1 MSKFMDEPNINTIIN
16 ILNQRAENTPE
27 KVIYTYLV
35 DGENQQQTLTCGELR
50 EKTKAISVYIQR
62 YVKAGERALMFY
74 PPGLEFIPAF
84 FACLA
89 SKIIAVPLPPPNLS
103 NPERALSRLQT
114 IIVNANP
121 SLALMPSSML
131 AKMKDIAIE
140 IPMVKNILMLS
151 TDDIDLTLAN
161 EYKPLEIEQKELAY
175 LQYTSG
181 STSEPKGVMISH
193 DNILHNCK
201 MIKTLHIF
209 KDNSV
214 SLTWMPNFH
223 DFGLVDG
230 IISNLYSEIPVVFLS
245 PLAFLQK
252 PVRWLKAVPKF
263 KVTHTG
269 APNFAYELCLRKI
282 TEDQLEGLDLS
293 TLKDVNNAAEPVRKE
308 TVENFIQKFS
318 PYGFQR
324 NAMHP
329 AYGLAESTLV
339 ITSAYENDEREPLY
353 VYLDRSA
360 LEKHEVVY
368 VDSTHPNHTVI
379 TGCGKSTEDVNLL
392 IVNPETLEVC
402 LENRVGEIW
411 VSSQSVA
418 LGYWNN
424 LAETEKNFKAYL
436 ANNKEV
442 AYLRTGDLGFLKEG
456 ELFVTGRLKDMLII
470 RGQNYY
476 PQDLERILE
485 KSHPALR
492 LGCSAV
498 FFIQSNGEE
507 LICVVVE
514 IESDHLSSLFHT
526 QSSLSVDLSTQFSI
540 NKEVTESIFSA
551 IRQAVSKE
559 FELQVYGISLIKPGT
574 ILKTSS
580 GKIRRQACKEAFI
593 NNKLSEIDR
602 SLLEFT
608 TLDIDENISIKRDS
622 IAVLPDIEKEKLLKM
637 YILQQVNRIMKISV
651 NNLQQQPLS
660 ALGLDSV
667 MAVEL
672 KTCLEKD
679 LEISPSITDLLD
691 LAIEDL
697 IKNIIEEIN
706 NNLNQNTNKL
716 PEIKPI
722 LRNRKP

>member
-1 MSKFMDEPNINTIIN
+1 MDKPNVNTIID

-35 DGENQQQTLTCGELR
+35 DGENQQQSLTCGELR
-50 EKTKAISVYIQR
+50 EKTKAISVYIQK
-62 YVKAGERALMFY
+62 YIKAAERVLMFY

-89 SKIIAVPLPPPNLS
+89 SKVIAVPLPPPNLS

-114 IIVNANP
+114 IIASANP
-121 SLALMPSSML
+121 SLALMPFSML
-131 AKMKDIAIE
+131 AKMKDIAVE

-151 TDDIDLTLAN
+151 TDNIDLTLAN
-161 EYKPLEIEQKELAY
+161 EYQPLELEQKALAY

-193 DNILHNCK
+193 DNILHNCE

-214 SLTWMPNFH
+214 SLSWMPNFH

-230 IISNLYSEIPVVFLS
+230 IISSLYSGVPVVFLS

-252 PVRWLKAVPKF
+252 PVCWLKAVPKF

-282 TEDQLEGLDLS
+282 TNDQLEGLDLS
-293 TLKDVNNAAEPVRKE
+293 TLKDVNNAAEPVCKE
-308 TVENFIQKFS
+308 TVENFTEKFA
-318 PYGFQR
+318 PYGFER

-339 ITSAYENDEREPLY
+339 ITSTYENDEREPLY

-368 VDSTHPNHTVI
+368 VDSTHPYHTVI
-379 TGCGKSTEDVNLL
+379 AGCGKSTEDVKLI

-411 VSSQSVA
+411 VSSRSVA

-424 LAETEKNFKAYL
+424 LEETEKTFKAYL

-442 AYLRTGDLGFLKEG
+442 AYLRTGDLGFLKEE

-476 PQDLERILE
+476 PQDLERVLE
-485 KSHPALR
+485 KSHSALR

-498 FFIQSNGEE
+498 FFTQSKGEE

-514 IESDHLSSLFHT
+514 IESEHLSSLFHT
-526 QSSLSVDLSTQFSI
+526 PSSLSDDLSTEAKV
-540 NKEVTESIFSA
+540 NKEVAESIFSA
-551 IRQAVSKE
+551 IRQIISKE

-608 TLDIDENISIKRDS
+608 VLDLNENITIKRDS
-622 IAVLPDIEKEKLLKM
+622 ILVLSDTEKENLLKI
-637 YILQQVNRIMKISV
+637 YILQQVSKIMKLSAKH
-651 NNLQQQPLS
+651 LEQQPLS
-660 ALGLDSV
+660 TLGLDSV

-672 KTCLEKD
+672 KSCLEND
-679 LEISPSITDLLD
+679 LMVSPSITDLLD
-691 LAIEDL
+691 LTIEDL
-697 IKNIIEEIN
+697 IKNIIGEIK
-706 NNLNQNTNKL
+706 NNLDQNTDKL